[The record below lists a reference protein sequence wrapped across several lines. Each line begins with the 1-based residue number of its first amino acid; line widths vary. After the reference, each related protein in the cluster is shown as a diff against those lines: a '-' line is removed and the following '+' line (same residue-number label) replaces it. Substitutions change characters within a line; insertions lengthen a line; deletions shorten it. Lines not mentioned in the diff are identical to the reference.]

1 MTDSLHEWYLPGG
14 LHINTRIHE
23 DVTDAKHPYERAQ
36 SRASLRKGIIDL
48 FRSSTT
54 ICRRNN

>member
-1 MTDSLHEWYLPGG
+1 MTDTLHEWYLPGD

-23 DVTDAKHPYERAQ
+23 DVTDAEHPHERAQ
-36 SRASLRKGIIDL
+36 SRASLQKCIIDL

-54 ICRRNN
+54 IRRRN